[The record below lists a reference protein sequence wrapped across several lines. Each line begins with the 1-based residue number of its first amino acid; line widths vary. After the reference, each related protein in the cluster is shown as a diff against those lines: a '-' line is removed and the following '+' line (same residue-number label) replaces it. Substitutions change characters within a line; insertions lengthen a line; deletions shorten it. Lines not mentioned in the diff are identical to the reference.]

1 MLAKSYKSDI
11 VKPVI
16 HWSFYD
22 FVDSKNQIEEWYAN
36 ELTDLGRFTFDTDLK
51 NRAKT
56 KNQLEWGGFET
67 WRFGEAKDLGIWE
80 LKFSAD
86 GKQHRV
92 FGIFRPG
99 RQAVLLIGCYHK
111 QKRYTPA
118 NALETACKR
127 AKALRDGKAGT
138 IERKIKLD
146 L

>member
-1 MLAKSYKSDI
+1 M
-11 VKPVI
+11 VNPVI
-16 HWSFYD
+16 HWSFHD
-22 FVDSKNQIEEWYAN
+22 FVDSKNRIEEWYAN
-36 ELTDLGRFTFDTDLK
+36 ELTDPSKFTFDTDLK

-86 GKQHRV
+86 SKQHRV

-111 QKRYTPA
+111 QKRYSPA

-127 AKALRDGKAGT
+127 AKALRDGGAST
-138 IERKIKLD
+138 IERKIKFD